1 MATSIRVQ
9 DYEVI
14 LDDELAELAR
24 GIGLS
29 VLRGESGHAPR
40 ACFRLTPITRFLT
53 PARPWYVVDH
63 INGNTLDN
71 RRSNLQIVTVAQN
84 LMKKRT
90 TPQPGVTRL
99 KRGGYSYRAGAG
111 RHFKHD
117 LVTAALGADAYR
129 RSLHIKGMP
138 LNFPA
143 VGEHG
148 WDGRERTQ

>member
-1 MATSIRVQ
+1 MASGAPSGRAKFAAPIEGVSAMLQRSMVSSATATRS
-9 DYEVI
+9 
-14 LDDELAELAR
+14 AR
-24 GIGLS
+24 K
-29 VLRGESGHAPR
+29 
-40 ACFRLTPITRFLT
+40 T